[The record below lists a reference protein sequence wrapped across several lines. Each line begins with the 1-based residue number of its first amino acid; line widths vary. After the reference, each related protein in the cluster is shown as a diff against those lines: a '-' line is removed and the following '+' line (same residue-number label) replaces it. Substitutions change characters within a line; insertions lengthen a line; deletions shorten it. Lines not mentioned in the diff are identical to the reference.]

1 MSNIS
6 LLCGMLFKVIPRFS
20 LIKSTL
26 YFYFMSIQN
35 FGFIYLLVTLT
46 LWRSGPK
53 LDGYFFT
60 FTLTF
65 STILR
70 ITLYFYFIK
79 VKKPQS
85 KEKTKYKVKI
95 SKKSPTPA
103 KSTKFSGMTTALK
116 VLFPAGWK
124 RPCNGGAGAVDIR
137 PRLLDH

>member
-35 FGFIYLLVTLT
+35 FGLIYLLVTFT

-85 KEKTKYKVKI
+85 KEKTKYKIKI
-95 SKKSPTPA
+95 SKKSPTPDYIYIYISNLLSA
-103 KSTKFSGMTTALK
+103 NSRSYYGRTRISYGRTTLLFS
-116 VLFPAGWK
+116 V
-124 RPCNGGAGAVDIR
+124 RAVY
-137 PRLLDH
+137 

>member
-6 LLCGMLFKVIPRFS
+6 LLCGMLFKVIPRFL

-35 FGFIYLLVTLT
+35 FGFIYLLVTFT

-85 KEKTKYKVKI
+85 KEKTKYKVKK

-103 KSTKFSGMTTALK
+103 CCCCCCWGCGPLRI
-116 VLFPAGWK
+116 VWNRVGCLPAG
-124 RPCNGGAGAVDIR
+124 ADS
-137 PRLLDH
+137 

>member
-35 FGFIYLLVTLT
+35 FGFIYLLVTFT

-70 ITLYFYFIK
+70 ITLYFYFVK

-95 SKKSPTPA
+95 SKKSPTPVIITCTIPIVA
-103 KSTKFSGMTTALK
+103 QFPTTQNH
-116 VLFPAGWK
+116 PN
-124 RPCNGGAGAVDIR
+124 P
-137 PRLLDH
+137 

>member
-20 LIKSTL
+20 LTKSTL

-35 FGFIYLLVTLT
+35 FGFIYLLVTFT

-103 KSTKFSGMTTALK
+103 FEGIFLH
-116 VLFPAGWK
+116 
-124 RPCNGGAGAVDIR
+124 IR
-137 PRLLDH
+137 QARTEN